1 MLFVE
6 QNLCKCQL
14 QRWLDLAAGMVMRA
28 FWEGGWWWEKYGA
41 GEISTPS
48 RDADNLQAA
57 PTR

>member
-1 MLFVE
+1 MQMPTAEVVGFGSWDGNARFL
-6 QNLCKCQL
+6 
-14 QRWLDLAAGMVMRA
+14 
-28 FWEGGWWWEKYGA
+28 GGWWWEKYGA

>member
-1 MLFVE
+1 MQMPTAEVVGFGSWDGNARFL
-6 QNLCKCQL
+6 
-14 QRWLDLAAGMVMRA
+14 
-28 FWEGGWWWEKYGA
+28 GWGCGWDKYGA